1 MPRST
6 APTAAPHPDAHADAE
21 APIVSPVIA
30 PRAWAPGRS
39 RLWSALSVIV
49 GTLGLAPTGLR
60 AADANIDALRHHI
73 TVGAPLNTTLS
84 YLQAGNPTAPRLIL
98 VHGTPGSASGWSDY
112 LTNPPPGADVVA
124 LDRPGFGDSGPEGA
138 VTSLEAQAAAVYAM
152 FPTDGRRVVLL
163 GHSRGGPIVARVAAE
178 HPGRVAAVVLLAA
191 SLDPALEEINP
202 MQWVGTW
209 TAVRWALPR
218 AIRNANAEL
227 IALKPELESLA
238 RLLPKITAPV
248 LIVHGTKDDLVPVAN
263 VPYMQAGLSGAR
275 CVKTELLEGQN
286 HFLPWNSTGVVR
298 QAIAWA
304 LGAPC

>member
-6 APTAAPHPDAHADAE
+6 APTTADHPAVDTQAYARVALT
-21 APIVSPVIA
+21 PT
-30 PRAWAPGRS
+30 RS
-39 RLWSALSVIV
+39 RLRSALSVIITTV
-49 GTLGLAPTGLR
+49 GLAPTAPH
-60 AADANIDALRHHI
+60 AAEADINALRHRMA
-73 TVGAPLNTTLS
+73 VGTPLNTTLS
-84 YLQAGNPTAPRLIL
+84 YLQAGDPTAPRLIL
-98 VHGTPGSASGWSDY
+98 VHGTPGSASGWSEY

-124 LDRPGFGDSGPEGA
+124 LDRPGFGDSGPPGA
-138 VTSLEAQAAAVYAM
+138 VTGLEAQAAAVHAL

-163 GHSRGGPIVARVAAE
+163 GHSLGGPVVAQVAAQ
-178 HPGRVAAVVLLAA
+178 HPDRVAAVVLLAA
-191 SLDPALEEINP
+191 SLDPALEKINP

-209 TAVRWALPR
+209 AAVRWALPR

-238 RLLPKITAPV
+238 HLLPKITAPV

-263 VPYMQAGLSGAR
+263 VPFMQAGLTGAR

-304 LGAPC
+304 LGASC

>member
-6 APTAAPHPDAHADAE
+6 SPIAAQHQANPVDADA
-21 APIVSPVIA
+21 PITAPVIE
-30 PRAWAPGRS
+30 PRAWVAGRG

-49 GTLGLAPTGLR
+49 GTLGLAPAGLR
-60 AADANIDALRHHI
+60 AADADIDALRHRLAAD
-73 TVGAPLNTTLS
+73 APLNITLS
-84 YLQAGNPTAPRLIL
+84 YLKAGNPTAPRLIL

-112 LTNPPPGADVVA
+112 LVNPPPGAEVVA
-124 LDRPGFGDSGPEGA
+124 LDRPGFGDSGPDGA
-138 VTSLEAQAAAVYAM
+138 MTSLEMQAAAVYAL

-163 GHSRGGPIVARVAAE
+163 GHSLGGPIVARVAAE
-178 HPGRVAAVVLLAA
+178 HPDRVAAVVLLAA
-191 SLDPALEEINP
+191 SLDPALEKINP

-227 IALKPELESLA
+227 IALKPQLESLA
-238 RLLPKITAPV
+238 YLLPKIAVPV

-263 VPYMQAGLSGAR
+263 VPFMQARLTGAR
-275 CVKTELLEGQN
+275 CVKTVLLEGQN
-286 HFLPWNSTGVVR
+286 HFLPWNSIAVVR

-304 LGAPC
+304 LEAPC

>member
-6 APTAAPHPDAHADAE
+6 APDATVHPEADTDIDTTLALT
-21 APIVSPVIA
+21 PT
-30 PRAWAPGRS
+30 RT
-39 RLWSALSVIV
+39 RLWSAFGIIV
-49 GTLGLAPTGLR
+49 AALGLVPTGSR
-60 AADANIDALRHHI
+60 ASDANIDTLRHYL

-84 YLQAGNPTAPRLIL
+84 YLQVGDPTATRLIL

-138 VTSLEAQAAAVYAM
+138 VTRLEAQAAAVYAL
-152 FPTDGRRVVLL
+152 FPADGRRVVLL
-163 GHSRGGPIVARVAAE
+163 GHSLGGPIVARVAAE

-191 SLDPALEEINP
+191 SVDPDLEEINP

-248 LIVHGTKDDLVPVAN
+248 LIVHGTKDNLVPVAN
-263 VPYMQAGLSGAR
+263 VPFMQASLTGAR

-286 HFLPWNSTGVVR
+286 HFLPWNSAGVVR

>member
-1 MPRST
+1 MPRSS
-6 APTAAPHPDAHADAE
+6 APTAAQHPDADTDLAA
-21 APIVSPVIA
+21 ALAQTPA
-30 PRAWAPGRS
+30 RS

-49 GTLGLAPTGLR
+49 ATLGLAPTCAR
-60 AADANIDALRHHI
+60 AADADVDALRHRI
-73 TVGAPLNTTLS
+73 AVGAPLNTTIS
-84 YLQAGNPTAPRLIL
+84 YLKAGNPTAPRLIL

-112 LTNPPPGADVVA
+112 LMNPPLGFDVVA
-124 LDRPGFGDSGPEGA
+124 LDRPGFGDSGPDGA
-138 VTSLEAQAAAVYAM
+138 VTSLEAQAAAVVAL

-163 GHSRGGPIVARVAAE
+163 GHSLGGPIVAQVAAQ

-218 AIRNANAEL
+218 SIRNANAEL
-227 IALKPELESLA
+227 IALKPELQALA

-248 LIVHGTKDDLVPVAN
+248 LIVHGTQDSLVPVAN
-263 VPYMQAGLSGAR
+263 VPFMQAELTGAR
-275 CVKTELLEGQN
+275 CVKTELLESQN

-298 QAIAWA
+298 RAVAWA
-304 LGAPC
+304 LLAPC